1 MAALPGRALALPT
14 LTPDASATEAG
25 SDTAPCKA
33 GGTRSAYNKSMS
45 VQVDAVYQNGILRP
59 LQPLHLPENERVV
72 VTVSS
77 VSSTLGF
84 GQVDTE
90 YVESLV
96 RRLAGAEPAPGL
108 AGLYWEG
115 SERGPMWLGSE

>member
-1 MAALPGRALALPT
+1 MDSAWKPSGR
-14 LTPDASATEAG
+14 
-25 SDTAPCKA
+25 SDTTPFEAR
-33 GGTRSAYNKSMS
+33 GTRSAYNRGMS

-77 VSSTLGF
+77 VSNTLGF

-90 YVESLV
+90 YVEGLV
-96 RRLAGAEPAPGL
+96 QRLAGAESAPGL
-108 AGLYWEG
+108 QEVRRRLSKIPG
-115 SERGPMWLGSE
+115 SMAADFAAEREDR